1 MESQFIYI
9 HWGVELF
16 ISTCRG
22 GGQKA
27 GGDHYRPVC
36 ETFCENKQLVKKQR
50 TDRELKTNYGEVK
63 RELIQMR
70 TTNENRNIIIFIIII
85 IMWLG
90 VGMMLLALDPFVVH
104 VEGIFFFCF
113 SFIGRRTMFLLN
125 KIAQSQ
131 AMDDD
136 DEEEE
141 ADEKQN
147 RSIFGVIPNT
157 QFTQFSS

>member
-1 MESQFIYI
+1 
-9 HWGVELF
+9 
-16 ISTCRG
+16 
-22 GGQKA
+22 
-27 GGDHYRPVC
+27 
-36 ETFCENKQLVKKQR
+36 
-50 TDRELKTNYGEVK
+50 
-63 RELIQMR
+63 MR
-70 TTNENRNIIIFIIII
+70 TTNENRNIIIFIII

-136 DEEEE
+136 DEEE

-157 QFTQFSS
+157 QFTQFSSWILHGTGGLFLNSRNWRTKKYHQKLTETYLVYFTIADRIDSKKEEPSAKKTRKHCKD